1 VFALAFGLLIGWQG
15 PTICA
20 NPWLVIDAAMLLLV
34 AVSAK
39 AFELAEVELGAV
51 TVMRFAVVDDGCGS
65 HEVDSEAT
73 LAKRLAPELVTAK
86 ASPSP
91 IVVGAASVVAAL
103 ATTFGMQTDEGIGAH
118 ERQTIQPASL
128 RNQPSATQNLK
139 PRRFSKTFYVEL
151 VVRV

>member
-1 VFALAFGLLIGWQG
+1 VFTFTLSLLFGRQRQSIR
-15 PTICA
+15 TD
-20 NPWLVIDAAMLLLV
+20 PWFIVGAAVLLLV
-34 AVSAK
+34 AASAQ
-39 AFELAEVELGAV
+39 AFELTVPELHPII
-51 TVMRFAVVDDGCGS
+51 VMRLDVMDDFGRPHKVDGEAPFAQG
-65 HEVDSEAT
+65 
-73 LAKRLAPELVTAK
+73 LASELVTAK

>member
-91 IVVGAASVVAAL
+91 VVVGATSSVAAL
-103 ATTFGMQTDEGIGAH
+103 AATLRMKADEGIGTHRGTLIRPQGA
-118 ERQTIQPASL
+118 
-128 RNQPSATQNLK
+128 RN
-139 PRRFSKTFYVEL
+139 
-151 VVRV
+151 